1 MERPEILSKEA
12 GQSAARVIDEMSRLY
27 YLSRAIHVAAELGIA
42 DCLTEAPVA
51 LEDIAKKTGTDATCL
66 KRLLRFLSAYG
77 IFMATADNLFCNTT
91 LSSALRSDHPNSVR
105 AALRRVGDFWWSAVG
120 QMEHAIRTGQSAF
133 VHVHG
138 VDFFQYLKA
147 SPDVQ
152 KRFDQGMASISD
164 ADDAAI
170 AAAYEFGQ
178 FRRIIDVGGG
188 QGGLLVQ
195 ILRRVPAAT
204 GVLFEQPQVLERA
217 IRLRDAGLG
226 SRSEMVAGD
235 FFKSVPAGGDCYVIK
250 GVLHDFDDDHCVKI
264 LSNCRKSVNPQGRV
278 VIANHDLPST
288 IDGPHPNLTMDIQ
301 MMTLL
306 RGRERTIAEWLDLFR
321 CSGLE
326 LGRIFQTSVGFIIV
340 EGIPV

>member
-12 GQSAARVIDEMSRLY
+12 GRSAARVVDEMSRLY

-42 DCLTEAPVA
+42 DHLTEAPVA
-51 LEDIAKKTGTDATCL
+51 LDEIAKETRTDATCL

-77 IFMATADNLFCNTT
+77 VFVETSEDMFCNTT
-91 LSSALRSDHPNSVR
+91 LSLVLRSDHPNSVR
-105 AALRRVGDFWWSAVG
+105 VALRRVGDFWWSAVG
-120 QMEHAIRTGQSAF
+120 QMEHSIRSGQSAF

-147 SPDVQ
+147 SPDIQ
-152 KRFDQGMASISD
+152 KRFDQGMAGISD

-170 AAAYEFGQ
+170 AAAYEFGR
-178 FRRIIDVGGG
+178 FRRIIDIGGG

-195 ILRRVPAAT
+195 ILRHVPAAT
-204 GVLFEQPQVLERA
+204 GVLFEQSQVLERA
-217 IRLRDAGLG
+217 TRLSDAGLG
-226 SRSEMVAGD
+226 GRSEMVAGD

-278 VIANHDLPST
+278 VIANHDLPSI

-306 RGRERTIAEWLDLFR
+306 RGRERTTAEWSDLFR
-321 CSGLE
+321 RSGLE
-326 LGRIFQTSVGFIIV
+326 LGRTFQTSVGFIIV